1 MLTSLEIF
9 VLQTKR
15 APSLPAP
22 LDDALAEAILALAG
36 AAKEIADLASYQGI
50 GGASLVTLTGQE
62 NEDGDDQK
70 QLDVMADD
78 LIQRA
83 IQQTD
88 IGLYF
93 SEEMSTSL
101 EINKTGALGLA
112 CDPLDGSSNIDTN
125 LTIGTIFSIFK
136 TDDCEGGLPPSGRS
150 QLAAGMFVYGPQ
162 TSLLL
167 RLGNELAAFALDK
180 TGQFHKL
187 DWQIEIP
194 KVSHEFA
201 INASNAAFW
210 PVPIQ
215 SYINGLCA
223 GEQAQKSGM
232 RWLGSL
238 VADAM
243 RIFRRGGIFLYPQD
257 SRANYE
263 AGRLRL
269 AYEANPIAFLI
280 EAAGG
285 IATTGAMPILDVPVT
300 SLHQR
305 VPLIFGSS
313 EMVEQVVDIISQST
327 KGPTS

>member
-1 MLTSLEIF
+1 MLISLETF
-9 VLQTKR
+9 LSQRTPS
-15 APSLPAP
+15 PSLSES
-22 LDDALAEAILALAG
+22 LDDAVGQAILALSE
-36 AAKEIADLASYQGI
+36 AAKKIAALASYQGI
-50 GGASLVTLTGQE
+50 GTASLGALTGHE

-70 QLDVMADD
+70 QLDVMADE
-78 LIQRA
+78 A
-83 IQQTD
+83 IQQAIQKTD
-88 IGLYF
+88 IGIYF
-93 SEEMSTSL
+93 SEEISTSL

-136 TDDCEGGLPPSGRS
+136 KEDCQDGLPPLGRA
-150 QLAAGMFVYGPQ
+150 QLAAGLFIYGPQ

-167 RLGNELAAFALDK
+167 RIGDDLSAFALDNR
-180 TGQFHKL
+180 GQFQQL

-194 KVSHEFA
+194 KTASEFA

-210 PVPIQ
+210 PTPIQ
-215 SYINGLCA
+215 SYIASLCA
-223 GEQAQKSGM
+223 PNQAQHSGM

-257 SRANYE
+257 SRKDYE

-285 IATTGAMPILDVPVT
+285 MATTGTTAILDVPVT

-313 EMVEQVVDIISQST
+313 EMVKQVVNIISQST
-327 KGPTS
+327 RGPTS